1 MQVFETPSCLFFG
14 IIKEK
19 EILKIQKQAYQAGEN
34 TVRCSY
40 DKNYSI
46 RIMHYKNYCKKT
58 DFNSYR
64 GREISVHSNSSTTS
78 THCSARNDQQICMN
92 IIIMLLFAVLVR
104 LWGRE
109 SETVCLTPWNL
120 PSPNSERAT
129 ETIREQEQP
138 GFCLSLHYFCPCS
151 HPVPIT
157 TAADYSSV
165 KQQSLGQHRG
175 CSLVFFGGHH
185 GFLDRSITCCTSEI
199 VQEDQRLT

>member
-1 MQVFETPSCLFFG
+1 MQVFEIPSCLFFG
-14 IIKEK
+14 IIREK

-78 THCSARNDQQICMN
+78 THCSARNDQQIYMN

-104 LWGRE
+104 L
-109 SETVCLTPWNL
+109 
-120 PSPNSERAT
+120 
-129 ETIREQEQP
+129 
-138 GFCLSLHYFCPCS
+138 
-151 HPVPIT
+151 
-157 TAADYSSV
+157 
-165 KQQSLGQHRG
+165 
-175 CSLVFFGGHH
+175 
-185 GFLDRSITCCTSEI
+185 
-199 VQEDQRLT
+199 